1 MGLLVPVPGTSA
13 ITRQAIMPWSVDN
26 TIEDLQ
32 QRYRAEPEGTVRTR
46 LHAPWLLP
54 QPEAGWGTTGTRS
67 SRG

>member
-1 MGLLVPVPGTSA
+1 
-13 ITRQAIMPWSVDN
+13 MPWSVDN